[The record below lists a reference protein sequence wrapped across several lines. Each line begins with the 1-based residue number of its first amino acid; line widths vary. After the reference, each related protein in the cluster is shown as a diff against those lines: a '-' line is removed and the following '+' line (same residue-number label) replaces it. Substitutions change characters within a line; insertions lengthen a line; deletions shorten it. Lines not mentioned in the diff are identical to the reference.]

1 MTVTPPGRDS
11 GLRVVQRVVFPGDD
25 LDVVPLYVE
34 TNPDRGAAELAAE
47 LTTEELTGF
56 KPSSVEAG
64 VGAVGDA
71 QSIIRFGADVSAHPS
86 EDAGPRRSA
95 VISPDRRVSFGTY
108 FNAFPASYWRR
119 WTTVSVGDPAG
130 PAGGRVN
137 DRPVPLHRPGS
148 LPPDRDDQRREPA
161 SR

>member
-1 MTVTPPGRDS
+1 MTDSRDSETADVGS

-47 LTTEELTGF
+47 LTAQELTGF

-71 QSIIRFGADVSAHPS
+71 QSIIRFGADVSAYPF
-86 EDAGPRRSA
+86 EDAGPRRRA
-95 VISPDRRVSFGTY
+95 VLPDQHGGGPGT
-108 FNAFPASYWRR
+108 AAGLP
-119 WTTVSVGDPAG
+119 GD
-130 PAGGRVN
+130 GR
-137 DRPVPLHRPGS
+137 P
-148 LPPDRDDQRREPA
+148 
-161 SR
+161 